1 MSPSTRQAAFIVSNR
16 WDTSSNSKIKKL
28 IYKSRD
34 SVKLPGWNLKEK
46 GIRMRAG
53 THLSITFPHTTP
65 PPSGQTP
72 AKISLDD

>member
-1 MSPSTRQAAFIVSNR
+1 MGPSTRQDVTSAFIVA
-16 WDTSSNSKIKKL
+16 TGGKLPATVKKKKKKL

-53 THLSITFPHTTP
+53 THLSISFLPL
-65 PPSGQTP
+65 S
-72 AKISLDD
+72 D

>member
-1 MSPSTRQAAFIVSNR
+1 MGPSTRQDVTSAFIVA
-16 WDTSSNSKIKKL
+16 TGGKLPATVKKKKKL

-53 THLSITFPHTTP
+53 THLSISFLPL
-65 PPSGQTP
+65 S
-72 AKISLDD
+72 D